1 MRDEEKQIEEM
12 AQYIVNREKNYVCGE
27 TTCKICNLKKCD
39 LHCSMYSD
47 ITYDCFSL
55 YEAGYRKQS
64 DTAKEILKWLKFLY
78 AERQKEYTNW
88 DGNKIKAV
96 ATEWFNA
103 DIKELAEKYG
113 VNLQEEKQ

>member
-1 MRDEEKQIEEM
+1 MTNKEKQIEEM

-64 DTAKEILKWLKFLY
+64 DTAKEILKPLYNVIMEHSECCVNLSEDIKFLMG
-78 AERQKEYTNW
+78 E
-88 DGNKIKAV
+88 
-96 ATEWFNA
+96 
-103 DIKELAEKYG
+103 YG
-113 VNLQEEKQ
+113 VNLEDEEGFKYNFK